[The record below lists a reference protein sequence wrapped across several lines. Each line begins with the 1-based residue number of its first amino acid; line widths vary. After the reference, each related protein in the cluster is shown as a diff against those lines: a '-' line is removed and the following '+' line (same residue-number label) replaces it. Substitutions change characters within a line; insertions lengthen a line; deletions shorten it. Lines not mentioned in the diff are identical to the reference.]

1 MRFLPH
7 NFTQILSIFALGI
20 LAMCSGATEAMA
32 ACKCPTKPGLKASF
46 DASASVV
53 VGRVEEQKNNPL
65 KPKYTEVRVTIL
77 KRFKNDGEL
86 RREVLY
92 FYTPD
97 NKDACGIKFQPGFEY
112 LIFVSGNPAF
122 YKTDSCSRTE
132 VLENA
137 QVDIHRLAKLAK

>member
-1 MRFLPH
+1 M
-7 NFTQILSIFALGI
+7 
-20 LAMCSGATEAMA
+20 
-32 ACKCPTKPGLKASF
+32 
-46 DASASVV
+46 V

-86 RREVLY
+86 RREILF

-97 NKDACGIKFQPGFEY
+97 NKDNCGIKFQPGFEY

-122 YKTDSCSRTE
+122 YTTDSCSRTE